1 MARLQVK
8 VIAAMQRLLAVSGNI
23 GSKMVLIRRLVI
35 GESRI
40 AIKPVSAVF
49 YRQMNNRGVEGDD
62 AANGLLYTLFKIGTN
77 SIILLLVVLKPR
89 AVVILRQLAKVLQ
102 YPFCIHIISEKH
114 KGQGAVLCPLPLV
127 EKNTYLYG
135 R

>member
-8 VIAAMQRLLAVSGNI
+8 VIAAMQRLLAVSGDI
-23 GSKMVLIRRLVI
+23 GSKMVLIRRLVV

-40 AIKPVSAVF
+40 AIKPVRAVF

-77 SIILLLVVLKPR
+77 SIVLLLVVLKPR
-89 AVVILRQLAKVLQ
+89 AVVILRQLAQVL
-102 YPFCIHIISEKH
+102 
-114 KGQGAVLCPLPLV
+114 
-127 EKNTYLYG
+127 
-135 R
+135 